1 MTKQF
6 RNIHIYLSLFFLP
19 IALMYA
25 LTGILYISGF
35 NQDTGAT
42 KQSYTLTQNIE
53 KGKEIEVLVEY
64 LKSNNLDVPSNLTPK
79 TGKNDALR
87 IGGTHYSASITKNT
101 DSTYTITTL
110 KRSLIGDMIMLH
122 KAKAKWYFDVLAIGF
137 GITLILLYLSGLMIT
152 LFNSKKNRK
161 IQYATI
167 LAGCIVS
174 IALGALSVI

>member
-25 LTGILYISGF
+25 ATGILYISGF
-35 NQDTGAT
+35 NQDSWAT
-42 KQSYTLTQNIE
+42 KYNYTLTQNVE
-53 KGKEIEVLVEY
+53 EGKEIDALVQY
-64 LKSNNLDVPSNLTPK
+64 LKDNNLSIPSDLTPK
-79 TGKNDALR
+79 KGRGEELSV
-87 IGGTHYSASITKNT
+87 GSTHYSASIKKNA

-110 KRSLIGDMIMLH
+110 KRSIIGDMIMLH

-137 GITLILLYLSGLMIT
+137 GITLALLYLSGLMIT
-152 LFNSKKNRK
+152 LFNSKKNRS

-167 LAGCIVS
+167 LAGCIIS
-174 IALGALSVI
+174 IALGALSVL